1 MLREGRELIPT
12 AKAFQLMTLLRGLD
26 IEDLTKPE
34 LTGNW
39 EYQLA
44 EMEHGRLKRDA
55 FMAEIAK
62 MAERIVRRP
71 RSTTATRSPAT
82 TRRSKRRARTAAA
95 R

>member
-26 IEDLTKPE
+26 VEDLTKPE

-44 EMEHGRLKRDA
+44 EMEQGQL
-55 FMAEIAK
+55 
-62 MAERIVRRP
+62 
-71 RSTTATRSPAT
+71 
-82 TRRSKRRARTAAA
+82 
-95 R
+95 